1 MLIGALQKTT
11 LIDYPGRISAVVFTQ
26 GCNFRCPFCHNPEL
40 VDPDLFTPPIPAEE
54 VLAFL
59 AKRRGLLDALVVT
72 GGEPLLHADIT
83 DFLQRV
89 KAMGF
94 LVKVDTNGSR
104 PGVLA
109 EILTRGLVD
118 YIAMDIKAPLEKYP
132 AVTAS
137 PVDTEAIMSSI
148 ALIRQAGV
156 PYEFRTTLA
165 RALLGPED
173 ILAIGRQIE
182 GAARYVLQPFVA
194 SKHVEAGFVRTQSFS
209 KEEITNIRAGLT
221 PLVGECLIR

>member
-11 LIDYPGRISAVVFTQ
+11 LIDYPGRISALVFTQ
-26 GCNFRCPFCHNPEL
+26 GCNFRCPYCHNPEL
-40 VDPDLFTPPIPAEE
+40 VESRLFTPPVPEEE

-72 GGEPLLHADIT
+72 GGEPLLHADIK
-83 DFLQRV
+83 DFLLRV
-89 KAMGF
+89 KALGF

-104 PGVLA
+104 PAVLA
-109 EILTRGLVD
+109 EVLDGALVD

-132 AVTAS
+132 TVTAS
-137 PVDTEAIMSSI
+137 PVDIEAIRSSI
-148 ALIRQAGV
+148 ALIRQSGV

-173 ILAIGRQIE
+173 ILAIGRLIE

-194 SKHVEAGFVRTQSFS
+194 SKHVEAGFIRTESFS
-209 KEEITNIRAGLT
+209 EEEIKSILTGLT
-221 PLVGECLIR
+221 PLVGECLVR